1 MSIFT
6 KDPLQIIIYKTY
18 GTNTHLY
25 IKGRALED
33 ENINLDRKSF
43 WGILVNSWKRFE
55 SDEITHTKL
64 EVTLPNNVKI
74 ETITDKDGYFLIDT
88 SINDISKFTD
98 KNGWL
103 QFSIAYADEHEHHK
117 ISQNNNFLGE
127 FLIPNKN
134 ASFGVISDIDDTILH
149 TGVVSKFKWKLL
161 FNTFFKSPTKR
172 KALEGSAELYQ
183 KLQKGKNG
191 KESNPFFYVSHSPWN
206 LYNYLTYFLEDNK
219 FPKGAILLR
228 SMRNVFSRNKE
239 VPEKQ
244 KAIVNIIKSY
254 PDLKFILIGDAG
266 EYDAE
271 IYMEVVKSFPKNV
284 KAIILRD
291 VSSIKKNERILN
303 LIKDYKTVPFY
314 LVKSSEEATK
324 IMENSNFFT

>member
-1 MSIFT
+1 M
-6 KDPLQIIIYKTY
+6 
-18 GTNTHLY
+18 
-25 IKGRALED
+25 
-33 ENINLDRKSF
+33 
-43 WGILVNSWKRFE
+43 NSWKRFE
-55 SDEITHTKL
+55 SDEIKHTKL

-88 SINDISKFTD
+88 SINDVSKFTD

-103 QFSIAYADEHEHHK
+103 QFSIAYTDEHKYHK
-117 ISQNNNFLGE
+117 ISQNNSFQGE
-127 FLIPNKN
+127 ILIPNKN

-183 KLQKGKNG
+183 KLQRGKNG

-271 IYMEVVKSFPKNV
+271 IYMEVVKSFPENV

-324 IMENSNFFT
+324 IIENSNFFM